1 MTRIFI
7 VIVGFLYDGIVRG
20 REILF
25 KGRLNSWKS
34 LFTRQIAHF
43 DLNGSPFDLKI
54 LNFWPVWYPCSS
66 NSSSNCED
74 WIHWVSLLR
83 VAMGPFDLESCP
95 IPPPP
100 PRFLQI
106 WAFCPIR

>member
-1 MTRIFI
+1 MTSIFI

-43 DLNGSPFDLKI
+43 YPNGSPFDLKI
-54 LNFWPVWYPCSS
+54 LNFWPVWYPGSS
-66 NSSSNCED
+66 ISGRNCED
-74 WIHWVSLLR
+74 WIHWVSPLR
-83 VAMGPFDLESCP
+83 VVMGSFGLESCP
-95 IPPPP
+95 ISPP

>member
-1 MTRIFI
+1 MTSIFI

-43 DLNGSPFDLKI
+43 YPNGSPSDLKI
-54 LNFWPVWYPCSS
+54 LNFWPVLYPCSS

-74 WIHWVSLLR
+74 WIHWVSPLR
-83 VAMGPFDLESCP
+83 VAMGPFGLKSCP
-95 IPPPP
+95 ISPP